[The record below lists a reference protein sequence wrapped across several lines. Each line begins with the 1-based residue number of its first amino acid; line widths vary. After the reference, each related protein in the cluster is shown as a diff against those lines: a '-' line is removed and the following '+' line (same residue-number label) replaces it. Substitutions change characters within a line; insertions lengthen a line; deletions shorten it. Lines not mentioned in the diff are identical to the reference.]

1 MNDKIAIIGGSG
13 FIGSCLCKIFKKNHI
28 NYMIYDIAQ
37 SLDKNYMYL
46 DVRSPESFAKIEN
59 SSCIINLAAEHRDDV
74 TPLSRYDDV
83 NVNGAENICNA
94 ARKFNINKIIFTSSV
109 AIYGSAKPNTGENG
123 DINFFNDYGRTK
135 YEAELIYKKWLN
147 EDPKKRTLIIV
158 RPTVVFGEYNRGNV
172 YNLLK
177 QISSR
182 KFIIIGDGNNIK
194 SMAYVQNVADFL
206 LFSLGFKKGLHV
218 HNYID
223 KPDMTINQLVAFSKK
238 IMFNKN
244 YLEPHLPASLGILV
258 GRLFDIFAKITKRKF
273 PISTIRVKKFMET
286 TQFSSNINMTG
297 FQASTSLEEGLK
309 KTIQH
314 EFLKRQL

>member
-1 MNDKIAIIGGSG
+1 
-13 FIGSCLCKIFKKNHI
+13 
-28 NYMIYDIAQ
+28 
-37 SLDKNYMYL
+37 
-46 DVRSPESFAKIEN
+46 
-59 SSCIINLAAEHRDDV
+59 
-74 TPLSRYDDV
+74 
-83 NVNGAENICNA
+83 
-94 ARKFNINKIIFTSSV
+94 
-109 AIYGSAKPNTGENG
+109 
-123 DINFFNDYGRTK
+123 
-135 YEAELIYKKWLN
+135 
-147 EDPKKRTLIIV
+147 
-158 RPTVVFGEYNRGNV
+158 
-172 YNLLK
+172 
-177 QISSR
+177 
-182 KFIIIGDGNNIK
+182 
-194 SMAYVQNVADFL
+194 MAYVQNVADFL